1 MAALA
6 NRAGMDSLYVKRDEL
21 TNDTLGGSVVRKLEF
36 VLAAAERKNKV
47 NVITHGSL
55 GNDLSSAL
63 AFHAPP
69 LGIKPQCIAHPQG
82 TTTKHQRYLEDAIQH
97 GLHVKRT
104 RMPLETALRAHLGRM
119 NLWRKKVHY
128 IPPGGGPHGA
138 LGFVEAAFELAEQI
152 QAGQCPQPD
161 TIFVPA
167 RSGATMAGLA
177 VGLAILDLDI
187 TVVGVA
193 LQPRWQTNLRRIRY
207 LADRTVALLRGAGCR
222 KAVPPTPERMVLLTD
237 IASSA
242 SGEPTQPTSA
252 AVSLA
257 RDAERLHLDP
267 QGSGPVLTA
276 ILDQALTWNDFR
288 RSKVLFWNTTADR

>member
-21 TNDTLGGSVVRKLEF
+21 TNDRLGGSVVRKLEF

-47 NVITHGSL
+47 NVTTHGSL
-55 GNDLSSAL
+55 GNDLTSAL

-82 TTTKHQRYLEDAIQH
+82 TTAKHQRYVEEAIQH
-97 GLHVKRT
+97 GLHVQRT
-104 RMPLETALRAHLGRM
+104 HMPLETVIRAHLGRM
-119 NLWRKKVHY
+119 NLWRKKAQY

-152 QAGQCPQPD
+152 QLAQCPQPA

-167 RSGATMAGLA
+167 RSGATM
-177 VGLAILDLDI
+177 VGLSIGLSILDLDV

-193 LQPRWQTNLRRIRY
+193 LQPRWQTNVRRIRH

-222 KAVPPTPERMVLLTD
+222 KAVPPSPERMVLLTD
-237 IASSA
+237 IAGSA
-242 SGEPTQPTSA
+242 SGEATHPTQT

-257 RDAERLHLDP
+257 RDSERLHLDP
-267 QGSGPVLTA
+267 QGSGRVLTA

-288 RSKVLFWNTTADR
+288 RTNVLFWNTTSDR